1 LALIVVVTLG
11 PTGELHWPLAE
22 LVWQR
27 LIASGKFTAPVLA
40 VAVIAALAPTLTDA
54 TAKAFEPEVPVMCR
68 MPSFDANATISGTG
82 VAEAYNS
89 NVLRPVVLGAALT
102 PVHAKPSTTLVGT
115 NAVFDVNAITKLCAP
130 PAAID
135 AGVFGEPV
143 SALVAG
149 LVVW

>member
-1 LALIVVVTLG
+1 V
-11 PTGELHWPLAE
+11 
-22 LVWQR
+22 
-27 LIASGKFTAPVLA
+27 A
-40 VAVIAALAPTLTDA
+40 VAVIDALAPTFTVA
-54 TAKAFEPEVPVMCR
+54 TAKALEPDVPVMCR
-68 MPSFDANATISGTG
+68 MPSFDAVAANATMSGTG